1 MALLRVPQH
10 EGASH
15 KRERSHVS
23 DLGPHRQTLADPR
36 ARKEGRMTRAKKALV
51 IGGGIAGPVAAM
63 ALQRAGLDSV
73 VYEAYAGGADEA
85 GAFLTFASNGLD
97 ALRTIDAHHLVAEK
111 GFPTPRMEI
120 QSGTG
125 KHLGA
130 IPNGGTLPDGTVS
143 QTLKRFDLHRT
154 LRDEAVRRGARVEHG
169 KRFVDAG
176 ITPDGGVVAR
186 FEDGTEAEG
195 DFLVG
200 ADGIHSRTRRII
212 DPSAPGARYIPVLN
226 IGGYAGGVRAPAEPG
241 SFRMIFGKQAFFGYA
256 VHPSGEIWWFANPP
270 CAEEPTRAELAAIG
284 TEQWRG
290 MLLDLFAGDDSPAVE
305 IIRSTPGKLAG
316 WATYDLPSVPIWYRG
331 SLVIIG
337 DAAHATAPSSG
348 QGASMAI
355 EDAVVLSRCLRDLPD
370 TRQAF
375 AAYERLRRARVERIV
390 AHGARTSNSKAA
402 GPVARVLR
410 DLMMP
415 LILKRVAG
423 GESLAW
429 MHDYHIAWD
438 DKVA

>member
-1 MALLRVPQH
+1 M
-10 EGASH
+10 S
-15 KRERSHVS
+15 
-23 DLGPHRQTLADPR
+23 
-36 ARKEGRMTRAKKALV
+36 RAKRALI
-51 IGGGIAGPVAAM
+51 IGGGVAGPVAAM
-63 ALQRAGLDSV
+63 ALRQAGIDSV
-73 VYEAYAGGADEA
+73 VYEAYAGGADDA

-97 ALRTIDAHHLVAEK
+97 ALRTIDAHHLVRSES
-111 GFPTPRMEI
+111 FPTPRMTI

-125 KHLGA
+125 KHLGDV
-130 IPNGGTLPDGTVS
+130 PNGGTLPDGTVS
-143 QTLKRFDLHRT
+143 QTLKRADLYRA
-154 LRDEAVRRGARVEHG
+154 LRDEAVRRGARVEYG
-169 KRFVDAG
+169 KRLVDAQT
-176 ITPDGGVVAR
+176 TPDGVMAR
-186 FEDGTEAEG
+186 FEDGTEAVG
-195 DFLVG
+195 DLLIG

-212 DPSAPGARYIPVLN
+212 APSAPGARYIPVLN
-226 IGGYAGGVRAPAEPG
+226 IGGYARNVRVQAELG
-241 SFRMIFGKQAFFGYA
+241 TFRMVFGKRAFFGYA
-256 VHPSGEIWWFANPP
+256 VHPSGEVWWFANPP
-270 CAEEPTRAELAAIG
+270 RANEPTGAELAAIG
-284 TEQWRG
+284 TEQWRE
-290 MLLDLFAGDDSPAVE
+290 MLMDLFAGDDSPAVE

-316 WATYDLPSVPIWYRG
+316 WATYDLPSVPTWHRG

-402 GPVARVLR
+402 GPVAQVLR

>member
-1 MALLRVPQH
+1 M
-10 EGASH
+10 S
-15 KRERSHVS
+15 
-23 DLGPHRQTLADPR
+23 
-36 ARKEGRMTRAKKALV
+36 RAKRALI
-51 IGGGIAGPVAAM
+51 IGGGVAGPVAAM
-63 ALQRAGLDSV
+63 ALRQAGIDPV
-73 VYEAYAGGADEA
+73 VYEAYAGGADDA

-97 ALRTIDAHHLVAEK
+97 ALRTIDAHHLVLSES
-111 GFPTPRMEI
+111 FPTPRMTI

-125 KHLGA
+125 KHLGDV
-130 IPNGGTLPDGTVS
+130 PNGGTLPDGTVS
-143 QTLKRFDLHRT
+143 QTLKRADLYRA
-154 LRDEAVRRGARVEHG
+154 LRDEAVRRGARVEYG
-169 KRFVDAG
+169 KRLVDAQT
-176 ITPDGGVVAR
+176 TPDGVMAR
-186 FEDGTEAEG
+186 FEDGTEAVG
-195 DFLVG
+195 DLLIG

-226 IGGYAGGVRAPAEPG
+226 IGGYARNVHVQAEPG
-241 SFRMIFGKQAFFGYA
+241 TFRMVFGKRAFFGYA
-256 VHPSGEIWWFANPP
+256 VHPSGEVWWFANPP
-270 CAEEPTRAELAAIG
+270 RANEPTGAELAAIG
-284 TEQWRG
+284 TEQWRE
-290 MLLDLFAGDDSPAVE
+290 MLMDLFAGDDSPAVE

-316 WATYDLPSVPIWYRG
+316 WATYDLPSVPTWHRG

-402 GPVARVLR
+402 GPVAQVLR

>member
-1 MALLRVPQH
+1 M
-10 EGASH
+10 S
-15 KRERSHVS
+15 
-23 DLGPHRQTLADPR
+23 
-36 ARKEGRMTRAKKALV
+36 RAKRALI
-51 IGGGIAGPVAAM
+51 IGGGVAGPVAAM
-63 ALQRAGLDSV
+63 ALRQAGIDPV
-73 VYEAYAGGADEA
+73 VYEAYAGGADDA

-97 ALRTIDAHHLVAEK
+97 ALRTIDAHHLVLSES
-111 GFPTPRMEI
+111 FPTPRMTI

-125 KHLGA
+125 KHLGDV
-130 IPNGGTLPDGTVS
+130 PNGGTLPDGTVS
-143 QTLKRFDLHRT
+143 QTLKRADLYRA
-154 LRDEAVRRGARVEHG
+154 LRDEAVRRGARVEYG
-169 KRFVDAG
+169 KRLVDAQT
-176 ITPDGGVVAR
+176 TPDGVVAR
-186 FEDGTEAEG
+186 FEDGTEAVG
-195 DFLVG
+195 DLLIG

-212 DPSAPGARYIPVLN
+212 APSAPGARYIPVLN
-226 IGGYAGGVRAPAEPG
+226 IGGYARNVRVQAELG
-241 SFRMIFGKQAFFGYA
+241 TFRMVFGKRAFFGYA
-256 VHPSGEIWWFANPP
+256 VHPSGEVWWFANPP
-270 CAEEPTRAELAAIG
+270 RANEPTGAELAAIG
-284 TEQWRG
+284 TEQWRE
-290 MLLDLFAGDDSPAVE
+290 MLMDLFAGDDSPAVE

-316 WATYDLPSVPIWYRG
+316 WATYDLPSVPTWHRG